1 MTSDQQS
8 GPGFT
13 GRYVAGLRFIESSL
27 VANPILVDPLAGK
40 LAGSEGLELAQ
51 RELEDLERDQGPGRH
66 LRVPAR
72 TRLIDD
78 LLDRE
83 LGPLVAA
90 APAGDG
96 VAAQVVAFG
105 AGMCTRAWRLR
116 CLSRVSLLELDL
128 PHMAALKRQLLE
140 EAGAATTSST
150 TSTTST
156 TALAAGDQQGA
167 TAAFPLLAARYAC
180 IGADLSAVGTDS
192 EVDAATSPNAA
203 AAAAGGAAAV
213 AAALADALKPH
224 GFDPALPTVWV
235 AEALLYYMPLPAAA
249 RLLAAAAALSA
260 PGSRL
265 VATVVDR
272 ELLEASRSR
281 VDQGHVFK
289 DLWFFD
295 TEAMLY
301 GPEGAAFQ
309 AAWAVDWRA
318 TSLKEQDG
326 DTDRTLQGNASGSGG
341 EARPLPPSTRQ
352 LAAARLGADTYV
364 ALYGGAELLFVAGLR
379 S

>member
-1 MTSDQQS
+1 MSDQES

-13 GRYVAGLRFIESSL
+13 GRYVAGLRYMESTR
-27 VANPILVDPLAGK
+27 VAQPLLVDPLAGK
-40 LAGSEGLELAQ
+40 LAGPKGLELAQ
-51 RELEDLERDQGPGRH
+51 RELENLERDQGPGRH

-78 LLDRE
+78 VLEGE
-83 LGPLVAA
+83 LGALVAA
-90 APAGDG
+90 APADGG

-128 PHMAALKRQLLE
+128 PHMAALKRQLLA
-140 EAGAATTSST
+140 EAGAATASAAASSGGA
-150 TSTTST
+150 S
-156 TALAAGDQQGA
+156 GGQDQ
-167 TAAFPLLAARYAC
+167 AAFPLLAARYAC
-180 IGADLSAVGTDS
+180 IGADLSAVGADES
-192 EVDAATSPNAA
+192 SSPSDAA
-203 AAAAGGAAAV
+203 AATDAV
-213 AAALADALKPH
+213 AAALAAALKPH

-281 VDQGHVFK
+281 VDEGHVFK

-295 TEAMLY
+295 QEELLY
-301 GPEGAAFQ
+301 GAAAAAFQ
-309 AAWAVDWRA
+309 SAWAVDWA
-318 TSLKEQDG
+318 
-326 DTDRTLQGNASGSGG
+326 ASSTPAPAPGAGAEAAAGGS
-341 EARPLPPSTRQ
+341 ETAARPLPPSTRQ

-364 ALYGGAELLFVAGLR
+364 ALYGGAELLFVAGLK

>member
-1 MTSDQQS
+1 MSDQES

-13 GRYVAGLRFIESSL
+13 GRYVAGLRYMESSR
-27 VANPILVDPLAGK
+27 VAQLLLVDPLAGK
-40 LAGSEGLELAQ
+40 LAGAKGLELAQ
-51 RELEDLERDQGPGRH
+51 RELENLERDQGPGRH

-78 LLDRE
+78 LLERE

-90 APAGDG
+90 APAGTG

-128 PHMAALKRQLLE
+128 PHMAALKRQLLA
-140 EAGAATTSST
+140 EAGAATVSGSDNSSCD
-150 TSTTST
+150 
-156 TALAAGDQQGA
+156 AGAGEDQQ
-167 TAAFPLLAARYAC
+167 TAAFPLHAARYAC
-180 IGADLSAVGTDS
+180 IGADLSAVGADEATPG
-192 EVDAATSPNAA
+192 EAAV
-203 AAAAGGAAAV
+203 AAV
-213 AAALADALKPH
+213 AAALAAALKPH

-265 VATVVDR
+265 VATVLDR
-272 ELLEASRSR
+272 ELLEASRSG
-281 VDQGHVFK
+281 VDEGHVFK

-295 TEAMLY
+295 ADEMLY
-301 GPEGAAFQ
+301 GAAAAAFQ
-309 AAWAVDWRA
+309 AAWAVDWPA
-318 TSLKEQDG
+318 TALMPG
-326 DTDRTLQGNASGSGG
+326 RTEASPGAAAGAEAAGAEAG
-341 EARPLPPSTRQ
+341 EGAGEGARVEDAARPLPPSTRQ

-364 ALYGGAELLFVAGLR
+364 ALYGGAELLFVAGLN